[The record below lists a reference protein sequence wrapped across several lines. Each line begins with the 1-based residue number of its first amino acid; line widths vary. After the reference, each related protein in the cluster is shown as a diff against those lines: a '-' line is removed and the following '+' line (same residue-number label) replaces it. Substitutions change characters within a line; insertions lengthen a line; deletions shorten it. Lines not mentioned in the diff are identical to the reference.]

1 MHCYY
6 ISLININFYTEITC
20 SIVSFSNIIKLDPYR
35 IDNFDL
41 LSNLMY
47 VCDNRE
53 EIVALSKHVAS
64 IDRYRQ
70 ETLCVLGMILI
81 LVLLNFIDSS
91 FYHFLI
97 HIDVFILTFSQSLL
111 INFVKFKNGIF
122 YFVLHYI
129 KNMFYVLYLLKS

>member
-1 MHCYY
+1 M
-6 ISLININFYTEITC
+6 
-20 SIVSFSNIIKLDPYR
+20 DPYR

-70 ETLCVLGMILI
+70 ETLCVLGKILI
-81 LVLLNFIDSS
+81 LVLLNFIDF

-97 HIDVFILTFSQSLL
+97 HINVFIF
-111 INFVKFKNGIF
+111 IF
-122 YFVLHYI
+122 L
-129 KNMFYVLYLLKS
+129 